1 MNEKNQF
8 FSEYWLLM
16 KPNAIN
22 IFMTVFMDTL
32 STAINK
38 LMEVF
43 YCKKQQKFS
52 NEEQTVLKK
61 RFCLGK
67 TTF

>member
-1 MNEKNQF
+1 
-8 FSEYWLLM
+8 M

-61 RFCLGK
+61 RFFLGK